1 MADEVATGDYKGK
14 KGKKPGGQ
22 LAATAQDA
30 QSEPEPQQSVRARGL
45 QLTEFQLKG
54 PVPSGFLLPL
64 AQAEAKVAQ
73 IEGELSQLERNHLA
87 PLLRRA
93 MVDTGAGATVFP
105 RGFSKHSVPDASRKP
120 ITLTTATSEE
130 VTVSDGRCSTYTL
143 PAGAPVQIRH
153 HDSDAV
159 TVPVISV
166 SETAAEGNWTIFGP
180 GTQKLLGPNAT
191 AD

>member
-1 MADEVATGDYKGK
+1 MPD
-14 KGKKPGGQ
+14 
-22 LAATAQDA
+22 
-30 QSEPEPQQSVRARGL
+30 ARG
-45 QLTEFQLKG
+45 
-54 PVPSGFLLPL
+54 
-64 AQAEAKVAQ
+64 
-73 IEGELSQLERNHLA
+73 R
-87 PLLRRA
+87 
-93 MVDTGAGATVFP
+93 
-105 RGFSKHSVPDASRKP
+105 P

-191 AD
+191 QQIEKMLSRVDSVDMVKSRGVYWLDLKEEQEPADSWPLCPAETRPARQIVHAEIDPREQTEPSPGAASRLLC